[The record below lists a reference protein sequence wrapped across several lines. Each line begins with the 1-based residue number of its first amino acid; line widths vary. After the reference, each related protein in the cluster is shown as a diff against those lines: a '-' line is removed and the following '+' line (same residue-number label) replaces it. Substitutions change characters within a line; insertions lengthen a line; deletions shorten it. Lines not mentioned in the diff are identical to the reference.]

1 MEKPEPSEAEFNRE
15 TSRMLRREERRRAAE
30 ELNTTTGAGLESVLA
45 RISDEVTAEAA
56 EALAKQPAQ
65 QQR

>member
-1 MEKPEPSEAEFNRE
+1 
-15 TSRMLRREERRRAAE
+15 
-30 ELNTTTGAGLESVLA
+30 VLS

-56 EALAKQPAQ
+56 EELAKQPAQ